1 MKIAAVMFLG
11 LALLG
16 LGIVRA
22 DASAPATGKIGFID
36 LQRTLLETKVGKT
49 AQARFEKKKKEKQAK
64 LDKKQADF
72 QKQLAE
78 LNKQRSL
85 MKPEVAA
92 AKQRE
97 LEKQYVQIQQTY
109 SQLERELSE
118 EQAKLIQE
126 VLAKAAPII
135 KGIAKRD
142 GYTLILDRNAI
153 LWGADGVDLTDQLN
167 KKIR

>member
-11 LALLG
+11 LALLAV
-16 LGIVRA
+16 GIVRA

-36 LQRTLLETKVGKT
+36 LQRTLLETKVGKA
-49 AQARFEKKKKEKQAK
+49 AQARFEKKKKQKQAK
-64 LDKKQADF
+64 LDKKQSDF
-72 QKQLAE
+72 QKRLAE

-97 LEKQYVQIQQTY
+97 LEKQYVAIQQTY

-118 EQAKLIQE
+118 EQAKLIQQ
-126 VLAKAAPII
+126 VLTKAAPII

-153 LWGADGVDLTDQLN
+153 LWGSDGVDLTDQLN

>member
-1 MKIAAVMFLG
+1 MKIFAVMFLG

-22 DASAPATGKIGFID
+22 DASAPETGKIGFID
-36 LQRTLLETKVGKT
+36 LQRTLLETKVGKA
-49 AQARFEKKKKEKQAK
+49 AQARFEKKKKEKQSK

-97 LEKQYVQIQQTY
+97 LEKQYVEIQQTY
-109 SQLERELSE
+109 SQLERELGE